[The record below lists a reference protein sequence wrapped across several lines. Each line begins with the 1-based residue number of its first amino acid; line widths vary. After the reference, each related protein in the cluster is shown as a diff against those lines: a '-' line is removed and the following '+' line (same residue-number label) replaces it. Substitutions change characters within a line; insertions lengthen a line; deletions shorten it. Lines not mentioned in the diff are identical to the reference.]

1 MTLQEIFNR
10 LNEIALKQP
19 NICEII
25 DTGNIYDLNSKREA
39 KFGVFCVAQGTH
51 SYDAEN
57 ALTSFN
63 LILYY
68 VDRLKDNGDNKIQV
82 QSIGIETL
90 KNIVLTLAQTE
101 DVDISECSFTV
112 FTESFSQLCAG
123 AYATVKINSFDEG
136 CVENFE

>member
-19 NICEII
+19 NICDII
-25 DTGNIYDLNSKREA
+25 ETGNIYDLNSKREA

-51 SYDAEN
+51 TYDAEN
-57 ALTSFN
+57 AVTSFN
-63 LILYY
+63 FIIYY
-68 VDRLKDNGDNKIQV
+68 VDRLKDNADNKIQI

-90 KNIVLTLAQTE
+90 KNILLTLSKTE
-101 DVDISECSFTV
+101 DVDISECNFNV

-123 AYATVKINSFDEG
+123 AYATVRINSFDEG
-136 CVENFE
+136 CYEVF

>member
-1 MTLQEIFNR
+1 MTLQELFNR
-10 LNEIALKQP
+10 LNEIALRQP

-25 DTGNIYDLNSKREA
+25 PTGNIYDLNSRRDA
-39 KFGVFCVAQGTH
+39 KFGVFCATQGTH

-63 LILYY
+63 FILYY
-68 VDRLKDNGDNKIQV
+68 VDRLKDNEDNKIQI
-82 QSIGIETL
+82 QSTAIETL
-90 KNIVLTLAQTE
+90 KNIILTLQHTE
-101 DVDISECSFTV
+101 DIDIAACDFNV